1 VHQARVGTGAA
12 SVVNPGQAL
21 AVTELAPGKLGVG
34 PPEDHTP
41 PASKTSV
48 IGTPVD
54 AVNVGLDLPLKDN
67 SPGLMVCGTNFGD
80 NVGLLTQMPGTV
92 HAAVRAMFKGVPA
105 VAVSTAID
113 MELFMRDRW
122 AGYLKPLN
130 AMGDSRCSARSWHR
144 RRESRKTDR
153 SD

>member
-12 SVVNPGQAL
+12 SVVIPGQAL
-21 AVTELAPGKLGVG
+21 AGPELAPGKL
-34 PPEDHTP
+34 D
-41 PASKTSV
+41 
-48 IGTPVD
+48 
-54 AVNVGLDLPLKDN
+54 
-67 SPGLMVCGTNFGD
+67 
-80 NVGLLTQMPGTV
+80 VGLLTQMSGTV
-92 HAAVRAMFKGVPA
+92 NAAARAMFKGVPA

-113 MELFMRDRW
+113 MALFMRDRQ

-130 AMGDSRCSARSWHR
+130 AMGDSRCPARPWHR